1 MIFLKFF
8 TIYIVIAEVPD
19 VPTTEIADSIPV
31 SSCEDWQAAF
41 GFSSKSRDS
50 QDDDLGLWYDFTHI
64 LESFRRLFILFF
76 LFVTLFI
83 WVLIC
88 FEGFDPWD
96 ESSKGLADLLEKE
109 NSSQSSQP
117 QRTSFS
123 QPNPQNLPPGKPQA
137 LSSPYFFLHVYYKMW
152 IASNLS

>member
-1 MIFLKFF
+1 MTLHIFWSPLEDYSFF
-8 TIYIVIAEVPD
+8 
-19 VPTTEIADSIPV
+19 
-31 SSCEDWQAAF
+31 
-41 GFSSKSRDS
+41 FS
-50 QDDDLGLWYDFTHI
+50 LCY
-64 LESFRRLFILFF
+64 FIH
-76 LFVTLFI
+76 
-83 WVLIC
+83 VLIC

-137 LSSPYFFLHVYYKMW
+137 LSSPYFFLHVYYKM
-152 IASNLS
+152 